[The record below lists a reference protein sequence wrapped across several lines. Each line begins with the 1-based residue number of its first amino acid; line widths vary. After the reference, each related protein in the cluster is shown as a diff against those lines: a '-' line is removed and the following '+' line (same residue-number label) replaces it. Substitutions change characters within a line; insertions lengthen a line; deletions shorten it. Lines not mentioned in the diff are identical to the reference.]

1 MAADVPPIKK
11 RRRWPWVVLGSLVL
25 LIGGVLAAIAWLLMT
40 PSGLDRL
47 ARTAVEFSDGQL
59 HIEGA
64 EGRLTG
70 PLQIRSL
77 SLNTPT
83 LQLQL
88 DALALDWTP
97 AALFERRIHIK
108 TLSLDSVRFASAPT
122 DEASAPPSLPDSLV
136 LPVAVEIDRL
146 TLGRLAQE
154 SFPFDPAAPAASALI
169 EALALSLTTGS
180 EAHRLVLES
189 VSTPVGPVRGELS
202 LGVEAPHATELA
214 ATLAGQFG
222 EHALDVA
229 LAAKGPLAALDTTA
243 TVTREATQVVVVTQV
258 KPFEVLP
265 VERIA
270 VTGERINPA
279 DWAPG
284 APAAQL
290 SVESTLTLSG
300 EMSAPQLSGPLSV
313 RNADSGAWD
322 AGKLPLQQLDTQLQ
336 LSAAQV
342 VAAELRALLAGKGSI
357 AGAIDWAPSDDPAG
371 QLNAKLTLADINLRA
386 LDTRLPDSRMKGQL
400 DAAANAGKQTVSGTL
415 SDPRLQATLA
425 VNHADSRVTVE
436 TLALKSGK
444 SRVVVKGHL
453 TTTGV
458 QAFEAELKLS
468 ALDPKPL
475 WAEAPSA
482 TINGD
487 LKIAGQLEDLQARVN
502 YRVIDSVLDGKSLA
516 GEGALRWRGERV
528 SDVVAWLRFAGNR
541 VDAAGAWGAKA
552 DVLDVRVDAPDLA
565 ALGLDV
571 SGVAR
576 LEGQI
581 TGGLKTPAG
590 HFTAS
595 AEKLRLPGDLRLQSL
610 NADVSLGEGLEGP
623 ISVAIGGQDLR
634 NQPKGPALLERFAL
648 TADGRRQ
655 QHVIELSVAAGSG
668 EAIDARLRGAL
679 SEAMAWQ
686 GRVESL
692 ALAGRLPLKLMAPAE
707 LEASGTRVRLSRAE
721 LKTDDGGQLTLEQ
734 TDWTPGTVTAKGR
747 MSGLMLGLE
756 TRPDKRPK
764 RGQGELQLGG
774 DWDVQLGETARG
786 TVHVFRESGD
796 LVLTGDTVLRFGLTE
811 LDVLANI
818 DNTQLAVSL
827 NAKGDTLGTLAGSAT
842 ARLKKGAA
850 GWQLDG
856 QGPLLGSAV
865 LDIPGIGWFGALVSP
880 AVRTDGK
887 LRTEFSLS
895 GTPDAPVGVGRVTGD
910 DLAIE
915 IADEGLR
922 LTGGKLIA
930 DFDANQLRIDTMH
943 FISPSRVAPR
953 DRRVGYAALTQTP
966 GQLSASGAMSLKDG
980 DGQIRFEADRLPI
993 FQRADR
999 WLAVSGK
1006 GSIETRWDAPALEAS
1021 FRADGGYL
1029 EFAKT
1034 PAPSLSDDV
1043 VILGDEPSVSNRAL
1057 KARIEVDLGEQ
1068 LYLSALGLDTRLAGK
1083 LLLQANAGEALRAT
1097 GTVKTA
1103 GGSFEGYGQK
1113 LDITRG
1119 RVNFIG
1125 PMDNP
1130 GLDVLAVRSG
1140 LEVEAGVSITGTVRR
1155 PRIQLVSTPNVPDA
1169 EKLSWIVLGRAP
1181 EGTGGADLALLLPAA
1196 QALLG
1201 GPGGGVTQELASGLG
1216 LDEISLGQG
1225 ELNSVSR
1232 GSTSSVVGGGSRIDS
1247 GATTGGRVLTL
1258 GKRLSATTTL
1268 SFEQSLSG
1276 VAQIVKLTHQLTRS
1290 LSVVGRAGTD
1300 NAVDLQWS
1308 MNFR

>member
-1 MAADVPPIKK
+1 MAADAPPIKK
-11 RRRWPWVVLGSLVL
+11 RRRWPWVLLGSVVLV
-25 LIGGVLAAIAWLLMT
+25 IGGALAVLVWLLAT
-40 PSGLDRL
+40 PSGLERL
-47 ARTAVEFSDGQL
+47 TRTAVDYSDGQL
-59 HIEGA
+59 RIEGA

-70 PLQIRSL
+70 PLQVRSL

-88 DALALDWTP
+88 DALALDWSP
-97 AALFERRIHIK
+97 AALLDRRLHIRA
-108 TLSLDSVRFASAPT
+108 LSLDSVRFATAPS
-122 DEASAPPSLPDSLV
+122 DAASTPPALPDSLA
-136 LPVAVEIDRL
+136 LPVTVQIDRL

-154 SFPFDPAAPAASALI
+154 TFPFDPAAPAATALI
-169 EALALSLTTGS
+169 DALALSLTTGA
-180 EAHRLVLES
+180 EVHRLVLES
-189 VSTPVGPVRGELS
+189 VSTPAGPAKGALT
-202 LGVEAPHATELA
+202 LGVEAPHQTELA
-214 ATLAGQFG
+214 VTLAGQFG
-222 EHALDVA
+222 EHAMDVA
-229 LAAKGPLAALDTTA
+229 LAARGPLAALDTTA
-243 TVTREATQVVVVTQV
+243 TITREATEVVVATQL
-258 KPFEVLP
+258 KPFEPMP

-270 VTGERINPA
+270 LIGERINPA
-279 DWAPG
+279 QWAAG
-284 APAAQL
+284 APAAL
-290 SVESTLTLSG
+290 MRVESTLTVTG
-300 EMSAPQLSGPLSV
+300 DMTAPQLSGPLSLS
-313 RNADSGAWD
+313 NADSGAWD
-322 AGKLPLQQLDTQLQ
+322 AGKLPLQQLDAQLQ

-342 VAAELRALLAGKGSI
+342 TVSELRALLAGKGSI

-371 QLNAKLTLADINLRA
+371 KLNARLTLADINLQA
-386 LDTRLPDSRMKGQL
+386 LDARLPDSRMKGQL
-400 DAAANAGKQTVSGTL
+400 EAAASAGRQTVSGTL

-425 VNHADSRVTVE
+425 VNHADDRVTIE
-436 TLALKSGK
+436 TLALKRDK
-444 SRVVVKGHL
+444 SRVVATGHL
-453 TTTGV
+453 NTTGA
-458 QAFEAELKLS
+458 QTFELDLKLT

-475 WAEAPSA
+475 WADAPTAS
-482 TINGD
+482 INGD
-487 LKIAGQLEDLQARVN
+487 LKVAGQLDDLQGRVS
-502 YRVIDSVLDGKSLA
+502 YRLVDSLLDGKPLA
-516 GEGALRWRGERV
+516 GEGALRWRGERLSEV
-528 SDVVAWLRFAGNR
+528 AAWLRLAGNR
-541 VDAAGAWGAKA
+541 VDASGAWGAKA
-552 DVLDVRVDAPDLA
+552 DVLAVRVDAPELA

-576 LEGQI
+576 LDGQVS
-581 TGGLKTPAG
+581 GGLKTPAG
-590 HFTAS
+590 RFTAS

-610 NADVSLGEGLEGP
+610 TADVSLGEGLDGP
-623 ISVAIGGQDLR
+623 ISLAIGGQDLR
-634 NQPKGPALLERFAL
+634 TQAKGPALLERFAL

-655 QHVIELSVAAGSG
+655 QHEIELSVAAGSG
-668 EAIDARLRGAL
+668 EAIDARLRGGL
-679 SEAMAWQ
+679 SEAMAWR
-686 GRVESL
+686 GSVESL
-692 ALAGRLPLKLMAPAE
+692 ALAGRLPLKLTASAE
-707 LEASGTRVRLSRAE
+707 LEASDKRVRLSRAA
-721 LKTDDGGQLTLEQ
+721 LRTDDGGQLILEQ

-756 TRPDKRPK
+756 TRPDQRPK

-818 DNTQLAVSL
+818 DNTQLALSL

-842 ARLKKGAA
+842 ARLKKGAT

-865 LDIPGIGWFGALVSP
+865 LDIPAIGWFGALVSP

-910 DLAIE
+910 DLAIG

-930 DFDANQLRIDTMH
+930 DFDVNQLRIDTLS

-953 DRRVGYAALTQTP
+953 DRRVNYAALTKTP
-966 GQLSASGAMSLKDG
+966 GQLTASGAMSLKDG

-999 WLAVSGK
+999 WLAVSGTGK
-1006 GSIETRWDAPALEAS
+1006 IETRWDAPSLEAS

-1029 EFAKT
+1029 EFAKS

-1057 KARIEVDLGEQ
+1057 KARVEVDLGEQ

-1083 LLLQANAGEALRAT
+1083 LLLQAKAGDALRAT
-1097 GTVKTA
+1097 GTVKTV

-1119 RVNFIG
+1119 QVNFIG
-1125 PMDNP
+1125 PLDNP

-1169 EKLSWIVLGRAP
+1169 EKLGWIVLGRKP
-1181 EGTGGADLALLLPAA
+1181 DDSGGADLALLLPAA

-1232 GSTSSVVGGGSRIDS
+1232 GATSSVVGGGSRIDS
-1247 GATTGGRVLTL
+1247 GATTSGRVLTL
-1258 GKRLSATTTL
+1258 GKRLSATTTI

-1308 MNFR
+1308 MSFR